1 MIVKKLIFVLIL
13 AALLFFAD
21 NCSKSG
27 SSDAKKNE
35 KKDTNTNTN
44 GVKTEKADKTEK
56 NGKKT
61 PQDEKEKDEK
71 KDTNKD
77 KDADTDAV
85 PVQVINPYYGDISSS
100 LLFSSN
106 VDAEKIVD
114 IYPMTSGIIEKILH
128 DEGDHIKK
136 GDVLAVLDDREAV
149 INEQRAHINY
159 QQLKMEFERQKAIF
173 EKQMIS
179 KEEHEKLKFR
189 VQIAKLDWEHYQ
201 LLLSYT
207 RITSPISG
215 VVTKRYIKIG
225 NKINTS
231 QLAFSVV
238 QDEEKIAIVNIPE
251 QEFDQL
257 FLKQKAV
264 IIAEPKRVEG
274 FVKRMS
280 PAIDPES
287 GTFKVTVGVKD
298 NKNIL
303 AVGQFINVKIIKKVH
318 ENVILLTK
326 DALLYEGGKVFVF
339 VVNDEN
345 KALKKQVK
353 LGFEESNVVE
363 VTEGLSEK
371 EKVVTA
377 GKSSL
382 KNDTLVKVVEPITT

>member
-1 MIVKKLIFVLIL
+1 MKKLIFAVIF
-13 AALLFFAD
+13 AVLLFAAG
-21 NCSKSG
+21 NCG
-27 SSDAKKNE
+27 GPGPSDTKKNE
-35 KKDTNTNTN
+35 KKDTN
-44 GVKTEKADKTEK
+44 A
-56 NGKKT
+56 
-61 PQDEKEKDEK
+61 KDEK
-71 KDTNKD
+71 KKKED
-77 KDADTDAV
+77 KDTETDAV
-85 PVQVINPYYGDISSS
+85 PVQVINPSYGDISSF

-114 IYPMTSGIIEKILH
+114 IYPMTSGIIEKINR
-128 DEGDHIKK
+128 DEGDHVKK
-136 GDVLAVLDDREAV
+136 DDVLAVLDEREAV
-149 INEQRAHINY
+149 INEKRAHINY
-159 QQLKMEFERQKAIF
+159 EQLKMEFERLKAIF

-179 KEEHEKLKFR
+179 KDEHEKLKYR
-189 VQIAKLDWEHYQ
+189 VQIAKLDWEHYR

-215 VVTKRYIKIG
+215 AVTKRYIKVG

-238 QDEEKIAIVNIPE
+238 QDKEKIAVVNIPE
-251 QEFDQL
+251 QEFGQL
-257 FLKQKAV
+257 FPKQNAV
-264 IIAEPKRVEG
+264 IMAGPKQVKG
-274 FVKRMS
+274 FVKRIS
-280 PAIDPES
+280 PAIDPDS

-303 AVGQFINVKIIKKVH
+303 AVGQFINVRIIKKVH
-318 ENVILLTK
+318 KNVILLTK

-339 VVNDEN
+339 VVNEEN

-353 LGFEESNVVE
+353 LGFEEGNIAE
-363 VTEGLSEK
+363 VTEGLKGK

>member
-1 MIVKKLIFVLIL
+1 MKKLIFAIIL
-13 AALLFFAD
+13 AVLLFAAG
-21 NCSKSG
+21 NCSG
-27 SSDAKKNE
+27 PGPSDTKKDE
-35 KKDTNTNTN
+35 KK
-44 GVKTEKADKTEK
+44 GEKAQ
-56 NGKKT
+56 
-61 PQDEKEKDEK
+61 QDEKEKDEK
-71 KDTNKD
+71 KKKED
-77 KDADTDAV
+77 KETDAV
-85 PVQVINPYYGDISSS
+85 PVQVINPSYGDISSF

-114 IYPMTSGIIEKILH
+114 IYPMASGIIEKINR
-128 DEGDHIKK
+128 DEGDHVKK
-136 GDVLAVLDDREAV
+136 DDVLAVLDEREAV
-149 INEQRAHINY
+149 INEKRAHINY
-159 QQLKMEFERQKAIF
+159 EQLKMEFERLKAIF

-179 KEEHEKLKFR
+179 KDEHEKLKYR
-189 VQIAKLDWEHYQ
+189 VQTAKLDWEHFQ

-215 VVTKRYIKIG
+215 VVTKRYIKAG

-238 QDEEKIAIVNIPE
+238 QDKEKIAVVNIPE
-251 QEFDQL
+251 QEFGQL
-257 FLKQKAV
+257 FVKQNAV
-264 IIAEPKRVEG
+264 IMAGPKKVKG
-274 FVKRMS
+274 FVKRIS

-298 NKNIL
+298 NQNIL
-303 AVGQFINVKIIKKVH
+303 AVGQFINVRIIKKVH
-318 ENVILLTK
+318 KNVILLTK

-339 VVNDEN
+339 MVNKEN

-353 LGFEESNVVE
+353 LGFEEGNIAE
-363 VTEGLSEK
+363 VTEGLKGK

>member
-1 MIVKKLIFVLIL
+1 MIMKKLIFVLIL

-21 NCSKSG
+21 NCGRSAP
-27 SSDAKKNE
+27 SDTKKNE

-44 GVKTEKADKTEK
+44 AVKTGKANKTDK

-61 PQDEKEKDEK
+61 LQDEKKKTEDTEKDV
-71 KDTNKD
+71 
-77 KDADTDAV
+77 DTDAV
-85 PVQVINPYYGDISSS
+85 PVQVINPSYGDISSS

-106 VDAEKIVD
+106 VDAEQIVD

-149 INEQRAHINY
+149 INEKRAHINY

-173 EKQMIS
+173 EKNMIS
-179 KEEHEKLKFR
+179 KDEHEKLKFR
-189 VQIAKLDWEHYQ
+189 MQTAKLDWEHYQ

-207 RITSPISG
+207 RISSPISG

-225 NKINTS
+225 NKINIS

-238 QDEEKIAIVNIPE
+238 QDKEKIAVVNIPE
-251 QEFDQL
+251 QEFEQL

-264 IIAEPKRVEG
+264 VIAGPKKVKG
-274 FVKRMS
+274 FVKRIS

-287 GTFKVTVGVKD
+287 GTFKVTVAVKD
-298 NKNIL
+298 DKNIL

-363 VTEGLSEK
+363 ITEGLSKK
-371 EKVVTA
+371 ERVVTA

-382 KNDTLVKVVEPITT
+382 KNDTLVKIVEPITT

>member
-1 MIVKKLIFVLIL
+1 MKKLIFAIIL
-13 AALLFFAD
+13 TVLLFAAG
-21 NCSKSG
+21 NCG
-27 SSDAKKNE
+27 RPETSDTKENE
-35 KKDTNTNTN
+35 KKDTNAEDVKKEKEDNT
-44 GVKTEKADKTEK
+44 
-56 NGKKT
+56 GKK
-61 PQDEKEKDEK
+61 EEK
-71 KDTNKD
+71 KKKED
-77 KDADTDAV
+77 KDTDAV
-85 PVQVINPYYGDISSS
+85 PVQVITPHYGDISSF

-114 IYPMTSGIIEKILH
+114 IYPMASGIIEKINR
-128 DEGDHIKK
+128 DEGDHVKK
-136 GDVLAVLDDREAV
+136 DDVLAVLDEREAV
-149 INEQRAHINY
+149 INEKRAHINY
-159 QQLKMEFERQKAIF
+159 EQLKMEFERLKAIF

-179 KEEHEKLKFR
+179 KDEHEKLKYR
-189 VQIAKLDWEHYQ
+189 VQTAKLDWEHFQ

-215 VVTKRYIKIG
+215 VVTKRYIKAG

-238 QDEEKIAIVNIPE
+238 QDKEKIAVVNIPE
-251 QEFDQL
+251 QEFGQL
-257 FLKQKAV
+257 FTKQNVV
-264 IIAEPKRVEG
+264 IIAGPKQVKG
-274 FVKRMS
+274 FVKRIS
-280 PAIDPES
+280 PAIDPDS

-303 AVGQFINVKIIKKVH
+303 AVGQFINVRIIKKVH
-318 ENVILLTK
+318 KNVILLTK

-339 VVNDEN
+339 MVNKEN

-353 LGFEESNVVE
+353 LGFEEGNIAE
-363 VTEGLSEK
+363 VTEGLKGK

>member
-1 MIVKKLIFVLIL
+1 MIMKKLIFVLIL
-13 AALLFFAD
+13 AAFLFFAD
-21 NCSKSG
+21 NCGRSAP
-27 SSDAKKNE
+27 SDTKKNE

-44 GVKTEKADKTEK
+44 TVKTGKTNKTEK

-61 PQDEKEKDEK
+61 PQDEKKKTGDTEKDV
-71 KDTNKD
+71 
-77 KDADTDAV
+77 DTDAV
-85 PVQVINPYYGDISSS
+85 PVQVINPSNGDISSS

-106 VDAEKIVD
+106 VDAEQIVD

-149 INEQRAHINY
+149 INEKRAHINY
-159 QQLKMEFERQKAIF
+159 QQLKMEFERQKTIF
-173 EKQMIS
+173 EKHMIS
-179 KEEHEKLKFR
+179 KDEHEKLKFR
-189 VQIAKLDWEHYQ
+189 MQTAKLDWEHYQ

-207 RITSPISG
+207 RISSPISG

-238 QDEEKIAIVNIPE
+238 QDREKIAIVNIPE
-251 QEFDQL
+251 QEFEQL

-264 IIAEPKRVEG
+264 VIAGPKKVKG
-274 FVKRMS
+274 FVKRIS

-287 GTFKVTVGVKD
+287 GTFKVTVAVKD
-298 NKNIL
+298 DKNIL
-303 AVGQFINVKIIKKVH
+303 AIGQFINVKIIKKVH

-363 VTEGLSEK
+363 ITEGLSKK
-371 EKVVTA
+371 ERVVTA

-382 KNDTLVKVVEPITT
+382 KNDTLVKIVEPITT